1 MQARHLDKS
10 DESSNLSDDDYVPY
24 IPVKQRKQQE
34 LTSLQRVLGNLAYT
48 EVPEEELDQGNTAEQ
63 VEDDPEGMT
72 KNSSDDKHHGPNAQG
87 SLFDRMWELKRKA
100 EERKETERDKKLKE
114 EAKILESVAEK
125 TALKGVAELAKGIQY
140 DKPIQTSWVPPVY
153 IREQSEEK
161 SAEIRK
167 KFRILT
173 EGDDVPAPIRHF
185 SEMCFPKALIDLL
198 KLRGITKPTPIQ
210 MQGLPAVLSGR
221 DMIGI
226 AFTGSGKTM
235 VFSIPV
241 ILFSMDQEQKIPFIQ
256 NEGPYGLVLGPSR
269 ELARQTHEVICSLI
283 DGLVKAGF
291 PSIRCCL
298 CIGGMAVKE
307 QADIVKRSGVHILV
321 ATPGRLI
328 DLLQR
333 KMINLEVCRY
343 LVLDEADRMIDMG
356 FEEEV
361 RTIFSYFKGQR
372 QTLLFSATM
381 PKKIQ
386 NFAKSALVKPVT
398 VNVGRAGAASMNV
411 TQEVEYVKHE
421 AKIPHLLDALQK
433 TPPPVII
440 FAERKQDVDAIHEYL
455 LLKGVEAVS
464 IHGGKDQDER
474 VSAVTEFRAHHRDVL
489 VATDVAS
496 KGLDFPEINHVVN
509 YDMPE
514 DIENYVHRIGRTGRG
529 HQRGLATTFINKS
542 VDESTLLDLKH
553 LLIEANQPVPEFLVE
568 LASATEV
575 ELEMGGEVGCAY
587 CGGLGHRIT
596 HCPKLEA
603 MQNKAAINLG
613 RKDFLSSADY

>member
-1 MQARHLDKS
+1 MTRRHSDKS
-10 DESSNLSDDDYVPY
+10 DELSDLSDDDYVPY
-24 IPVKQRKQQE
+24 VPVKQRKQQE

-48 EVPEEELDQGNTAEQ
+48 EVPEEELDAANAAEQ
-63 VEDDPEGMT
+63 FEEDGEDGVA
-72 KNSSDDKHHGPNAQG
+72 KKSSDDNHGPNAQG

-153 IREQSEEK
+153 IREQSNEK
-161 SAEIRK
+161 SEEIRK
-167 KFRILT
+167 KHRILT
-173 EGDDVPAPIRHF
+173 EGDDIPAPIRNF
-185 SEMCFPKALIDLL
+185 TEMCFPTPLIDLL
-198 KLRGITKPTPIQ
+198 KLRGIKRPTPIQ

-235 VFSIPV
+235 
-241 ILFSMDQEQKIPFIQ
+241 
-256 NEGPYGLVLGPSR
+256 R
-269 ELARQTHEVICSLI
+269 ELARQTHEVICGLV
-283 DGLVKAGF
+283 DGLVKSGF
-291 PSIRCCL
+291 PHIRCSL
-298 CIGGMAVKE
+298 CIGGMAVKD
-307 QADIVKRSGVHILV
+307 QAELVRRSGVHILV

-421 AKIPHLLDALQK
+421 AKIPHLLSALQK

-496 KGLDFPEINHVVN
+496 KGLDFPEINHVIN

-568 LASATEV
+568 LASATEA

-603 MQNKAAINLG
+603 MQNKAAVNLG

>member
-1 MQARHLDKS
+1 M
-10 DESSNLSDDDYVPY
+10 
-24 IPVKQRKQQE
+24 
-34 LTSLQRVLGNLAYT
+34 LGNLAYT
-48 EVPEEELDQGNTAEQ
+48 EDPKEDEGDEAKKEEVSAEEEGDAKKKPK
-63 VEDDPEGMT
+63 DDTDLG
-72 KNSSDDKHHGPNAQG
+72 HVGPNAQG
-87 SLFDRMWELKRKA
+87 SLFDRMWELKKKA
-100 EERKETERDKKLKE
+100 EERKETERDKKLKV

-125 TALKGVAELAKGIQY
+125 TALMGVAELAKGIQY
-140 DKPIQTSWVPPVY
+140 DKPIKTGWAPPSY
-153 IREQSEEK
+153 ILAQSEEK
-161 SAEIRK
+161 SDAIRRK
-167 KFRILT
+167 YRILIDG
-173 EGDDVPAPIRHF
+173 EDVPAPIRNF
-185 SEMCFPKALIDLL
+185 IEMRFPSALVQLL
-198 KLRGITKPTPIQ
+198 QARGICKPTPIQ

-235 VFSIPV
+235 VFSIPIV
-241 ILFSMDQEQKIPFIQ
+241 LFAMDQEQKIPFLPT
-256 NEGPYGLVLGPSR
+256 EGPYGLILGPSR
-269 ELARQTHEVICSLI
+269 ELARQTHEVICFLI
-283 DGLVKAGF
+283 DNLVKAGL
-291 PSIRCCL
+291 PQIRCSL
-298 CIGGMAVKE
+298 CIGGTAVKD
-307 QADIVKRSGVHILV
+307 QADAFRRSGVHILV

-328 DLLQR
+328 DLLER
-333 KMINLEVCRY
+333 KIFNLEVCRY
-343 LVLDEADRMIDMG
+343 LVLDEADRMVDMG

-411 TQEVEYVKHE
+411 TQDVEYVKHE
-421 AKIPHLLDALQK
+421 AKIPHLLQALQK

-455 LLKGVEAVS
+455 LLKGVQAVS
-464 IHGGKDQDER
+464 IHGGKDQEER
-474 VSAVTEFRAHHRDVL
+474 VAAVTEFRAKHRDVL

-496 KGLDFPEINHVVN
+496 KGLDFPDINHVIN

-529 HQRGLATTFINKS
+529 VHRGLATTFINKS

-553 LLIEANQPVPEFLVE
+553 LLIEATQRVPEFLVE
-568 LASATEV
+568 LVSATEH

-603 MQNKAAINLG
+603 MQNKAAGNLG

>member
-1 MQARHLDKS
+1 M
-10 DESSNLSDDDYVPY
+10 
-24 IPVKQRKQQE
+24 
-34 LTSLQRVLGNLAYT
+34 LGNLAYT
-48 EVPEEELDQGNTAEQ
+48 EDPKEDEETDFKTSMGSGDEQDVSNEVHKEDSALDH
-63 VEDDPEGMT
+63 V
-72 KNSSDDKHHGPNAQG
+72 GPNAQG
-87 SLFDRMWELKRKA
+87 SLFDRMWELKKKA
-100 EERKETERDKKLKE
+100 EERKETERDKKLKV

-125 TALKGVAELAKGIQY
+125 TALMGVAELAKGIQY
-140 DKPIQTSWVPPVY
+140 DKPIQTSWTPPSY

-161 SAEIRK
+161 SEEIRRK
-167 KFRILT
+167 HRILID
-173 EGDDVPAPIRHF
+173 GDDVPAPIRHF
-185 SEMCFPKALIDLL
+185 IEMRLPSALVDIL
-198 KLRGITKPTPIQ
+198 KTRGISNPTPIQ

-241 ILFSMDQEQKIPFIQ
+241 VLFSMDQEQKIPFIPS
-256 NEGPYGLVLGPSR
+256 EGPYGLILGPSR
-269 ELARQTHEVICSLI
+269 ELARQTHEVLCSLV
-283 DGLVKAGF
+283 DGLVKAGY
-291 PSIRCCL
+291 PSIRCSL
-298 CIGGMAVKE
+298 CIGGTAVKD
-307 QADIVKRSGVHILV
+307 QADAFRRSGVHILV

-333 KMINLEVCRY
+333 KIFNLEVCRY

-411 TQEVEYVKHE
+411 SQEVEYVKHE
-421 AKIPHLLDALQK
+421 AKIPHLLNALQK
-433 TPPPVII
+433 TSPPVII

-464 IHGGKDQDER
+464 IHGGKDQEER
-474 VSAVTEFRAHHRDVL
+474 VAAVSEFRAKHRDVL

-496 KGLDFPEINHVVN
+496 KGLDFPDINHVIN

-553 LLIEANQPVPEFLVE
+553 LLIEANQRVPDFLVE
-568 LASATEV
+568 LVSATEH

-603 MQNKAAINLG
+603 MQNKAAGNLG

>member
-1 MQARHLDKS
+1 MTQRYTNKS
-10 DESSNLSDDDYVPY
+10 DELSDLSDDDYVPY
-24 IPVKQRKQQE
+24 VPVKKRKQQE

-48 EVPEEELDQGNTAEQ
+48 EVPEDELDIANTTEQ
-63 VEDDPEGMT
+63 IEDDEEGT
-72 KNSSDDKHHGPNAQG
+72 VKKSSDDNHHGPNAQG

-153 IREQSEEK
+153 IREQSNEK
-161 SAEIRK
+161 SEEIRK
-167 KFRILT
+167 KHRILT
-173 EGDDVPAPIRHF
+173 EGEDVPAPIRHF
-185 SEMCFPKALIDLL
+185 SEMCFPSPLIDLL
-198 KLRGITKPTPIQ
+198 KLRGIKKPTPIQ

-235 VFSIPV
+235 VFSIPI
-241 ILFSMDQEQKIPFIQ
+241 ILFSMDQEQKIPFIP
-256 NEGPYGLVLGPSR
+256 NEGPYGLILGPSR
-269 ELARQTHEVICSLI
+269 ELARQTHEVICGLV
-283 DGLVKAGF
+283 DGLVKTGF
-291 PSIRCCL
+291 PYIRSTL
-298 CIGGMAVKE
+298 CIGGMVVKD
-307 QADIVKRSGVHILV
+307 QAEVFKRSGVHILV

-421 AKIPHLLDALQK
+421 AKFHTYLVLYKKLHL
-433 TPPPVII
+433 
-440 FAERKQDVDAIHEYL
+440 R
-455 LLKGVEAVS
+455 
-464 IHGGKDQDER
+464 
-474 VSAVTEFRAHHRDVL
+474 
-489 VATDVAS
+489 
-496 KGLDFPEINHVVN
+496 
-509 YDMPE
+509 
-514 DIENYVHRIGRTGRG
+514 
-529 HQRGLATTFINKS
+529 
-542 VDESTLLDLKH
+542 
-553 LLIEANQPVPEFLVE
+553 
-568 LASATEV
+568 
-575 ELEMGGEVGCAY
+575 
-587 CGGLGHRIT
+587 
-596 HCPKLEA
+596 
-603 MQNKAAINLG
+603 
-613 RKDFLSSADY
+613 